1 MPDVYGN
8 KTPQEV
14 IQEMQYNSRK
24 YFQQAQA
31 SGSPGVQAG
40 ASLAAIFGGPI
51 KKTIDTRQAR
61 KAEVTR
67 LMKTQGMSEE
77 QAWEQARAT
86 VGREHAEVR
95 KAKVLQQAA
104 GEVPEFIANLPAEVP
119 SDMKNAYGMLFL
131 SDRMRSLGMN
141 TEATNLSVQANELIA
156 KAEQAA
162 LERENLKAR
171 TRASTVGADLKE
183 AQIPYVGVTDF
194 QKNILERNRILARLE
209 DPNSQLTKEERD
221 RNMYAKGMLE
231 AKIIKDSTL
240 IGRTEEDVRAD
251 VTLARK
257 LFADVADNNV
267 LVANIDESLAQ
278 LGDLSNFD
286 ETFWATATK
295 DLLGFLH
302 STFGRRPS
310 ESEAEFMKRVQEK
323 EGMAS
328 LIAAKVRHALTGAQ
342 MSAFEIGYLTP
353 FLPSPDDDVNTIR
366 NKLGIVRA
374 YTQLDTDIRMQMFQ
388 QGMLAT
394 WASGIPPVSVSVRKK
409 TSTTAPVRPGDDILD
424 EALKNIQGQ
433 GNAPTE

>member
-14 IQEMQYNSRK
+14 IQEMQYSSRK

-86 VGREHAEVR
+86 IGREHAEVR

-104 GEVPEFIANLPAEVP
+104 GEVPEFVASLPAEVP

-171 TRASTVGADLKE
+171 TRASNVGADLKE

-194 QKNILERNRILARLE
+194 QKNILERNRILAKLE
-209 DPNSQLTKEERD
+209 DPNSQLTKAERD

-278 LGDLSNFD
+278 LGDLSNFE
-286 ETFWATATK
+286 ETYWANAGK

-302 STFGRRPS
+302 STFGRQPS
-310 ESEAEFMKRVQEK
+310 ESEAQFMKRVQEK

-394 WASGIPPVSVSVRKK
+394 WASGIPPVSVSVSKK